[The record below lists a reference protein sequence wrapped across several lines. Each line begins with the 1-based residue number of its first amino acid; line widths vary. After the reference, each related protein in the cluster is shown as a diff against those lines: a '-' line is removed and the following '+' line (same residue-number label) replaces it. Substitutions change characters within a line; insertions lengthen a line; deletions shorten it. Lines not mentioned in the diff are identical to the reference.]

1 MLYKL
6 AFYSPLYM
14 AKNTS
19 AKKLRVLHIAKWYPN
34 RNDVQNGVFVQKHVM
49 ATTAFAEVKVLAWL
63 PGGKQTETHESHE
76 NGIAVT
82 RTFFKPRT
90 AISVKRH
97 LFLQYIHSH
106 YNNKDLP
113 QLIHLHVISPDFL
126 VVALWAKSK
135 GIPVVITEHWSGYMR
150 GIFDSLPKWRKWS
163 YKRLAKVN
171 RVLPVSGHL
180 QVHMHRNGMVGKY
193 AIVPNVVDV
202 DFAPAQKVP
211 GFSFVMVA
219 DLVDEIKNISG
230 VINAFEKAYQQND
243 KLTLHI
249 IGGGPDE
256 ALIQER
262 VKNSTAK
269 KAIYLYG
276 RLTNVEVKALLP
288 QFNCLVLNSRVET
301 FGVVL
306 LEAHA
311 AGLPAIVTKCGGPEE
326 WLEEPDI
333 SIEIDDDEAL
343 LKAMNEMVKR
353 KNSNHT
359 FTRHLAC
366 TPEKIGEKLQQV
378 YQQVLKEEV
387 MKAAMKKK

>member
-1 MLYKL
+1 M
-6 AFYSPLYM
+6 
-14 AKNTS
+14 
-19 AKKLRVLHIAKWYPN
+19 
-34 RNDVQNGVFVQKHVM
+34 
-49 ATTAFAEVKVLAWL
+49 
-63 PGGKQTETHESHE
+63 
-76 NGIAVT
+76 
-82 RTFFKPRT
+82 
-90 AISVKRH
+90 
-97 LFLQYIHSH
+97 
-106 YNNKDLP
+106 
-113 QLIHLHVISPDFL
+113 
-126 VVALWAKSK
+126 
-135 GIPVVITEHWSGYMR
+135 
-150 GIFDSLPKWRKWS
+150 
-163 YKRLAKVN
+163 
-171 RVLPVSGHL
+171 

-333 SIEIDDDEAL
+333 SIEIDDNEAL
-343 LKAMNEMVKR
+343 LKAMLEMAKR
-353 KNSNHT
+353 KKSNNN

-366 TPEKIGEKLQQV
+366 APDKIGEKLQQV

-387 MKAAMKKK
+387 IKAAMKKK

>member
-1 MLYKL
+1 
-6 AFYSPLYM
+6 
-14 AKNTS
+14 
-19 AKKLRVLHIAKWYPN
+19 
-34 RNDVQNGVFVQKHVM
+34 
-49 ATTAFAEVKVLAWL
+49 
-63 PGGKQTETHESHE
+63 
-76 NGIAVT
+76 
-82 RTFFKPRT
+82 
-90 AISVKRH
+90 
-97 LFLQYIHSH
+97 
-106 YNNKDLP
+106 
-113 QLIHLHVISPDFL
+113 
-126 VVALWAKSK
+126 
-135 GIPVVITEHWSGYMR
+135 
-150 GIFDSLPKWRKWS
+150 
-163 YKRLAKVN
+163 
-171 RVLPVSGHL
+171 
-180 QVHMHRNGMVGKY
+180 MHRNGRVGKY

-202 DFAPAQKVP
+202 DFVPAQKVP

-230 VINAFEKAYQQND
+230 VINAFEKAYQQNGA
-243 KLTLHI
+243 LTLHL

-256 ALIQER
+256 AIIQEQ

-326 WLEEPDI
+326 WLEASDI
-333 SIEIDDDEAL
+333 SIEIDDNEAL
-343 LKAMNEMVKR
+343 LKAMLEMAKR
-353 KNSNHT
+353 KKSNYN
-359 FTRHLAC
+359 FTRHLDC

-387 MKAAMKKK
+387 MKAAMKKKNLK